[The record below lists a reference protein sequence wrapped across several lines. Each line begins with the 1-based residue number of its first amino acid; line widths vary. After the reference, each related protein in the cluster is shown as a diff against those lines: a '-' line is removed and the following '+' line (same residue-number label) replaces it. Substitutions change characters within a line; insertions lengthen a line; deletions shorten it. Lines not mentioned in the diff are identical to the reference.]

1 MKIVGTIVEYNPL
14 HNGHIYAINQIKKES
29 NADLLI
35 AVMSTNITMRGD
47 LSLFDKFTKTKQA
60 LLAGIDIIIEL
71 PICYTIHNS
80 DIFAYNSIHFLNLAK
95 VDEIWIGSESN
106 NPEIFKEAYNEFNK
120 TSNQNKIKELMKQG
134 LSYKMA
140 TNQIYELP
148 SNDLLGYSYYKAIMQ
163 INPNIPLKTIKRVGA
178 GYYDNTPKEFASA
191 YSIRNNNEL
200 VKDFCPNYINIEDKL
215 EQEQLFPYLKYQI
228 LTKTKEELK
237 EIFLVDEGIISY

>member
-60 LLAGIDIIIEL
+60 LLAGIDIVIEL

-80 DIFAYNSIHFLNLAK
+80 DIFAYNSIHYLNIAK

-120 TSNQNKIKELMKQG
+120 TENQHKIKERGEKYVLF
-134 LSYKMA
+134 SE
-140 TNQIYELP
+140 ILP
-148 SNDLLGYSYYKAIMQ
+148 I
-163 INPNIPLKTIKRVGA
+163 R
-178 GYYDNTPKEFASA
+178 ASDPFVFSFCWLQK
-191 YSIRNNNEL
+191 SIRFARRYDPL
-200 VKDFCPNYINIEDKL
+200 ADRGG
-215 EQEQLFPYLKYQI
+215 
-228 LTKTKEELK
+228 KTSCGAA
-237 EIFLVDEGIISY
+237 V